1 MTKLPKKKL
10 TKAEQYKRKI
20 LAGRIAGLCVLAVI
34 VGLCV
39 CLFTPIFGVSEIYVE
54 GNSAITAEE
63 IVQVSGIKNG
73 QNIFRINTKRI
84 EENLEKMVYVD
95 DAEIVRKFPARIKIA
110 LKESTNDII
119 IDTPT
124 EFVVTTV
131 DGKVLFKTVD
141 VTELPI
147 PIVKGIN
154 VAEAEPGK
162 IIVPADEEKSI
173 QNMQYIKSFFGSAYW
188 AEIDEFDVSDPS
200 NFMMIM
206 RSGMRV
212 TYGQIETLESL
223 ERKVKMLDAIIPQ
236 VKVTE
241 RSYLD
246 LTTDR
251 GYFGTYT
258 EEEYEEI
265 KKLRQ
270 DGELIK
276 KLTEEPTEETEGE
289 QTGETAEKPEENQ
302 AQ

>member
-1 MTKLPKKKL
+1 MQKKKI
-10 TKAEQYKRKI
+10 TKAEQYKRKVRT
-20 LAGRIAGLCVLAVI
+20 GRIAGLCLLAVI
-34 VGLCV
+34 AGLCI
-39 CLFTPIFGVSEIYVE
+39 CLFTPVFGVSEISVE
-54 GNSAITAEE
+54 GNSVITAEE
-63 IVQVSGIKNG
+63 AVQASGIKNG
-73 QNIFRINTKRI
+73 QNIFRINTKKT
-84 EENLEKMVYVD
+84 EEKIKKLVYVEE
-95 DAEIVRKFPARIKIA
+95 AKIVRKFPARIKIV
-110 LKESTNDII
+110 LTESTNDII

-124 EFVVTTV
+124 EFVVTTI
-131 DGKVLFKTVD
+131 DGKVLFKTMD

-154 VAEAEPGK
+154 VAEAEPNAL
-162 IIVPADEEKSI
+162 VVRADEEKSAR
-173 QNMQYIKSFFGSAYW
+173 NMEYIKSFFGSAYW
-188 AEIDEFDVSDPS
+188 SEIDEFDVSDPS

-212 TYGQIETLESL
+212 TFGQIETLESL

-270 DGELIK
+270 EGELIK
-276 KLTEEPTEETEGE
+276 KLTEEPTEDTEGE
-289 QTGETAEKPEENQ
+289 QNGETAENSD
-302 AQ
+302 

>member
-1 MTKLPKKKL
+1 MPKKKI

-20 LAGRIAGLCVLAVI
+20 LTGRIAGFCVLAVI
-34 VGLCV
+34 VLLCV
-39 CLFTPIFGVSEIYVE
+39 CLFTPVFGISEISVE
-54 GNSAITAEE
+54 GNSAISAEE

-73 QNIFRINTKRI
+73 QNIFRISLKKTK
-84 EENLEKMVYVD
+84 EKLESLVYVEE
-95 DAEIVRKFPARIKIA
+95 ARVVRKFPARIKIE
-110 LKESTNDII
+110 LTESTNDII

-124 EFVVTTV
+124 EFIVTTV
-131 DGKVLFKTVD
+131 SGKVLFKTVD

-154 VAEAEPGK
+154 VAEAEPNAVL
-162 IIVPADEEKSI
+162 VPADEEKSAR
-173 QNMQYIKSFFGSAYW
+173 NMKYIKSFFGSAYW
-188 AEIDEFDVSDPS
+188 SEIDEFDVSDPS

-212 TYGQIETLESL
+212 TFGQIETLESL

-258 EEEYEEI
+258 AEEYEEI

-276 KLTEEPTEETEGE
+276 KLTEEPVEEAEGE
-289 QTGETAEKPEENQ
+289 ENAETAENTEENKVQ
-302 AQ
+302 

>member
-1 MTKLPKKKL
+1 M
-10 TKAEQYKRKI
+10 
-20 LAGRIAGLCVLAVI
+20 
-34 VGLCV
+34 
-39 CLFTPIFGVSEIYVE
+39 SVE
-54 GNSAITAEE
+54 GNSSISAEE

-73 QNIFRINTKRI
+73 QNIFRISTKKI
-84 EENLEKMVYVD
+84 KSKLESLVYVEE
-95 DAEIVRKFPARIKIA
+95 ARIVRKFPARIKIE

-119 IDTPT
+119 IDTPA

-131 DGKVLFKTVD
+131 GGKVLFKTVD

-154 VAEAEPGK
+154 VAQAEPGTV
-162 IIVPADEEKSI
+162 IVPADEEKSAR
-173 QNMQYIKSFFGSAYW
+173 NMEYIKSFFGSDYW
-188 AEIDEFDVSDPS
+188 SEIDEFDVSDPS

-212 TYGQIETLESL
+212 TFGQIETLESL

-236 VKVTE
+236 VKITE

-246 LTTDR
+246 FTTDR

-276 KLTEEPTEETEGE
+276 KLTEEDLGFYMLGVKHMSEEEIRGALHE
-289 QTGETAEKPEENQ
+289 
-302 AQ
+302 

>member
-1 MTKLPKKKL
+1 
-10 TKAEQYKRKI
+10 
-20 LAGRIAGLCVLAVI
+20 
-34 VGLCV
+34 
-39 CLFTPIFGVSEIYVE
+39 
-54 GNSAITAEE
+54 
-63 IVQVSGIKNG
+63 
-73 QNIFRINTKRI
+73 
-84 EENLEKMVYVD
+84 MVYVEE
-95 DAEIVRKFPARIKIA
+95 ARIVRKFPARIKIE

-119 IDTPT
+119 IDTPA

-131 DGKVLFKTVD
+131 GGKVLFKTVD

-154 VAEAEPGK
+154 VAQAEPGTV
-162 IIVPADEEKSI
+162 IVPADEEKSAR
-173 QNMQYIKSFFGSAYW
+173 NMEYIKSFFGSDYW
-188 AEIDEFDVSDPS
+188 SEIDEFDVSDPS

-212 TYGQIETLESL
+212 TFGQIETLESL

-236 VKVTE
+236 VKITE

-246 LTTDR
+246 FTTDR

-276 KLTEEPTEETEGE
+276 KLTEEPTGEESN
-289 QTGETAEKPEENQ
+289 ETAENTEENKEKQ